1 MNAGNLFRTRT
12 TVAIPE
18 LALIAATRGM
28 LGAGI
33 GLLVADRIRRER
45 RRAIGWTLCSS
56 WARCRRFL
64 SPAWCSRVRAGS
76 GRRTGA
82 LDST

>member
-45 RRAIGWTLCSS
+45 RRAIGWTL
-56 WARCRRFL
+56 F
-64 SPAWCSRVRAGS
+64 VV
-76 GRRTGA
+76 GA
-82 LDST
+82 LSTIPLAGLVFTRARRQRSKDRRSG